1 MKHLGQLSNFLLLQT
16 QFLNCI
22 DQYEL
27 SGGDNEFSDGFK
39 IESVMKQ
46 QFPEDWKVLTEVGV
60 PFLDDGTEVID
71 GTGDFNKVKIVP
83 TFE

>member
-1 MKHLGQLSNFLLLQT
+1 
-16 QFLNCI
+16 
-22 DQYEL
+22 
-27 SGGDNEFSDGFK
+27 
-39 IESVMKQ
+39 MKQ

-60 PFLDDGTEVID
+60 PFLDDGTEIID